1 MAEEKKITILTD
13 ADRNLLKA
21 KSPAVLPDNPS
32 GKGWT
37 ATQIKAKFYEA
48 SLLLFEWLKLTQ
60 SETTNFFELCNKNIS
75 SLQTGHDNI
84 LNGKAIVKKSYCDE
98 DGNNIKSTYE
108 TKEKVKNALES
119 LENELTN
126 GDHPVLSYIKENGQ
140 SEEIYK
146 ISSRL
151 LNLINSLDTGDK
163 IVNRAENDGN
173 GNNIFSSYIRNSRIA
188 LGKND
193 ADESKLISLAIA
205 KSLINDLVNGA
216 GASLDTLR
224 ELSEA
229 LGNDPNFAT
238 TITNLIGEKL
248 SIREAANTY
257 LTKENASNTYSTK
270 EETKV
275 VKNKIDN
282 FTDTW
287 SEIPKISNLGYGRY
301 AITYE
306 EWIGNLGEGR
316 YSFEINV

>member
-1 MAEEKKITILTD
+1 MSKINLLNNDNLQYLLSKTAKILPNNPSEQGWS
-13 ADRNLLKA
+13 ADR
-21 KSPAVLPDNPS
+21 
-32 GKGWT
+32 
-37 ATQIKAKFYEA
+37 IKKCYYEA
-48 SLLLFEWLKLTQ
+48 FIILFEWIKQFQ
-60 SETTNFFELCNKNIS
+60 SESDSIFNDVKRS
-75 SLQTGHDNI
+75 VDNI
-84 LNGKAIVKKSYCDE
+84 INGKATANKSYCDE

-108 TKEKVKNALES
+108 TKEKVKNALEAF
-119 LENELTN
+119 ENELTN
-126 GDHPVLSYIKENGQ
+126 GDHPVLSYIKEDGQ

-151 LNLINSLDTGDK
+151 FNLINSLDTGDK
-163 IVNRAENDGN
+163 IVKKAENDEN

-188 LGKND
+188 SGKND

-216 GASLDTLR
+216 DASLDTLR

-275 VKNKIDN
+275 VKDKIDN
-282 FTDTW
+282 FIDTW

-301 AITYE
+301 AVTYE

>member
-1 MAEEKKITILTD
+1 MGKINLLNNDNLQYLLSKTAKILPNNPSEQGWS
-13 ADRNLLKA
+13 ADR
-21 KSPAVLPDNPS
+21 
-32 GKGWT
+32 
-37 ATQIKAKFYEA
+37 IKKCYYEA
-48 SLLLFEWLKLTQ
+48 FIILFEWIKQFQ
-60 SETTNFFELCNKNIS
+60 SESDSIFNDIKIS
-75 SLQTGHDNI
+75 VDDI
-84 LNGKAIVKKSYCDE
+84 INGKATANKSYCDE

-108 TKEKVKNALES
+108 TKEKVKNALEAF
-119 LENELTN
+119 ENELTN
-126 GDHPVLSYIKENGQ
+126 GDHPVLSYIKEDGQ

-151 LNLINSLDTGDK
+151 FNLINSLDTGDK
-163 IVNRAENDGN
+163 IVKKAENDEN

-188 LGKND
+188 SGKND

-216 GASLDTLR
+216 DASLDTLR

-275 VKNKIDN
+275 VKDKIDN
-282 FTDTW
+282 FIDTW

-301 AITYE
+301 AVTYE

>member
-1 MAEEKKITILTD
+1 MGKINLLNNDNLQYLLSKTAKILPNNPSEQGWS
-13 ADRNLLKA
+13 ADR
-21 KSPAVLPDNPS
+21 
-32 GKGWT
+32 
-37 ATQIKAKFYEA
+37 IKKCYYEA
-48 SLLLFEWLKLTQ
+48 FIILFEWIKQFQ
-60 SETTNFFELCNKNIS
+60 SESDSIFNDIKIS
-75 SLQTGHDNI
+75 VDDI
-84 LNGKAIVKKSYCDE
+84 INGKATAKKSYCDE

-126 GDHPVLSYIKENGQ
+126 GDHPVLSYIKEDGQ

-238 TITNLIGEKL
+238 TITSLIGEKL

-275 VKNKIDN
+275 VKDKIDN

-287 SEIPKISNLGYGRY
+287 SEVPKVSNLGGGRY